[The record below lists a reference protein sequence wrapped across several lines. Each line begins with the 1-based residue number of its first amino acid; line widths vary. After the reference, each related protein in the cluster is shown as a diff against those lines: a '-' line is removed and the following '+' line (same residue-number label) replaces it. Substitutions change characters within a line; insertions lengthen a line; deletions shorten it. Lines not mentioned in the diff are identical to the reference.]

1 MDRLCSTLDGSRII
15 LEQNSRYFKKSKRT
29 LLMFRKNTP
38 ESLEL
43 RHQRTCDVLFDLVS
57 EQDVSCDMRTKNYIY
72 KMI

>member
-1 MDRLCSTLDGSRII
+1 MDRLCNTLDGSRII

-29 LLMFRKNTP
+29 LLMFRKDNSET
-38 ESLEL
+38 LEL

-57 EQDVSCDMRTKNYIY
+57 EQDVTCDLRTKNYIC